1 MYAKT
6 NPRAGQLTRR
16 QKRVFAIVGIAVV
29 LAFAGLAL
37 WGALAHDSDATSAH
51 GCVSV
56 TVPSSTGGST
66 FHYCGAQARSFCESA
81 FKNQDQV
88 SLRARPQCDLAGLG
102 VKTASGSLPVLT
114 ARPR

>member
-6 NPRAGQLTRR
+6 NPRAVELTRR
-16 QKRVFAIVGIAVV
+16 QKRGFAIAGILVV
-29 LAFAGLAL
+29 LVFAGLAV
-37 WGALAHDSDATSAH
+37 WGSLAHDSYATSGH

-81 FKNQDQV
+81 FKNTDQV

-102 VKTASGSLPVLT
+102 AKTASSAT
-114 ARPR
+114 ATAT